1 MGREEACLFLLK
13 VFMKKKIWIGIV
25 LVLMIGTA
33 FLALAENKRF
43 VDDSEELFKEIQLFA
58 DSISLIGADY
68 IEPVPLKDL
77 VYGAIS
83 GMMRTLGGYNQFLDP
98 ESFEEITVETKGE
111 FGGVG
116 ISVGMESEI
125 LTVISTMED
134 TPAFSAGIKAGDKIV
149 KIDGESTREAAFDES
164 VKKLRGAAG
173 TKVTITIFREKTDKI
188 LEFTVTR
195 AIIKLESVKDP
206 EMIEG
211 DIGYIKVSEFQE
223 KTVGDLDKEISKL
236 SKKGMKSLILDLR
249 NNPGGLLDSAIEVS
263 DLFLKKGLLIVYIEG
278 RNPAQK
284 VEFFS
289 EKEAKYADINLAVIV
304 NKTSASAAEI
314 FAGAMRDN
322 KRALVIGTRTF
333 GKGSVQTVIPLGDKS
348 ALRLTTAAYFTP
360 RGENLRDK
368 GIDPDVFVEQKELIR
383 EKTSTGDKEDG
394 SRIFEKV
401 EPTAAKEKITPGTY
415 DNQLHT
421 AVNVLKGIDVFFER
435 TRKTTD
441 APITTS

>member
-1 MGREEACLFLLK
+1 MRVIKKRVWVGVLL
-13 VFMKKKIWIGIV
+13 VFMV
-25 LVLMIGTA
+25 GTA
-33 FLALAENKRF
+33 LIALAENKRF
-43 VDDSEELFKEIQLFA
+43 VDDSEELFKEIQIFA
-58 DSISLIGADY
+58 DSVTLIGADY
-68 IEPVPLKDL
+68 IESVPLKDL
-77 VYGAIS
+77 VYGAIG

-116 ISVGMESEI
+116 ISVGMESGI

-134 TPAFSAGIKAGDKIV
+134 TPAFSAGIKPGDRIV
-149 KIDGESTREAAFDES
+149 KIDGKSTRGAAFDES

-173 TKVTITIFREKTDKI
+173 TKVTITVFREKTDKI
-188 LEFTVTR
+188 SEFIVTR

-206 EMIEG
+206 EIIEG

-236 SKKGMKSLILDLR
+236 NKKGMKSLILDLR
-249 NNPGGLLDSAIEVS
+249 NNPGGLLDAAIEVS
-263 DLFLKKGLLIVYIEG
+263 DLFLEKGLLIVYIEG

-314 FAGAMRDN
+314 FAGAMKDN

-360 RGENLRDK
+360 RGDNLRDK
-368 GIDPDVFVEQKELIR
+368 GIDPDVYVEQKELVR
-383 EKTSTGDKEDG
+383 EKMLTDDEEDE
-394 SRIFEKV
+394 SRIFEKA
-401 EPTAAKEKITPGTY
+401 EPSAAKEKITDRIY

-421 AVNVLKGIDVFFER
+421 AVSVLKGIDVFFER
-435 TRKTTD
+435 TEKSKET
-441 APITTS
+441 ANVTS